1 MEIKKILDKR
11 TIVMGISM
19 LMVMIF
25 HSDLPI
31 ISKTFI
37 YKNLHIGVDCFL
49 FLSGLGIVQSLNKN
63 DNIKE
68 FYKRRIVRIL
78 PTTIPLIVIFSY
90 FMLAFNEKFTMNDF
104 NLQITTLNFWLGQG
118 NFPYFMWYIPCIL
131 LYYLLSPFIFKYLKK
146 NYNNDK
152 KFLLKISLIILII
165 FLIPTGL
172 EVSASRNIFL
182 RFSVYLL
189 GMVYGFRVI
198 NKEVMSKKEI
208 GLTVFL
214 AILSIAGVYYL
225 ENNFHALL
233 NHFIFLLY
241 IPIVLLIT
249 ITITYLFDR
258 FNIPD
263 KFITTVGKSTLA
275 IYCSHEF
282 IKMTSLGFYNKYSL
296 YNHIQYNSYIYTF
309 IFVSAGLIFG
319 ILWTRFIT
327 YLTSKEKVK

>member
-31 ISKTFI
+31 ISESFI

-49 FLSGLGIVQSLNKN
+49 FLSGIGIVQSLNKN

-90 FMLAFNEKFTMNDF
+90 LMLIFNERFNITEF

-118 NFPYFMWYIPCIL
+118 NYPYFMWYIPCIL
-131 LYYLLSPFIFKYLKK
+131 LYYLLSPFIFKYLKN
-146 NYNNDK
+146 NYNDK
-152 KFLLKISLIILII
+152 RFIIKISLIILII
-165 FLIPTGL
+165 FLAPTGI
-172 EVSASRNIFL
+172 EKSAFKNIFL
-182 RFSVYLL
+182 RFSSYLI

-198 NKEVMSKKEI
+198 NKEVLSKKEI
-208 GLTVFL
+208 LLIFFLT
-214 AILSIAGVYYL
+214 ILSVIGVYYL
-225 ENNFHALL
+225 ENNYKAVINQFT
-233 NHFIFLLY
+233 FLFY
-241 IPIVLLIT
+241 IPIVLSIT
-249 ITITYLFDR
+249 IITTYLFDR
-258 FNIPD
+258 FRIPD
-263 KFITTVGKSTLA
+263 KFITTIGKSTLA

-282 IKMTSLGFYNKYSL
+282 IKMITIGFYNKYSL
-296 YNHIQYNSYIYTF
+296 YNTIPYNIYVYSL
-309 IFVSAGLIFG
+309 IFAILGLTFG
-319 ILWTRFIT
+319 ILWTKFIN
-327 YLTSKEKVK
+327 YLTNPKKVK